1 VTIDTTLQKSPVV
14 IHSSIILNLN
24 FQYYAF
30 MYIYSAR
37 GNYIVIKVRY
47 QNEDLLNSLVY
58 NVKVIYTYLFCHLF
72 FLKCIFY
79 DGPDTWECFHESD
92 HRTQK

>member
-1 VTIDTTLQKSPVV
+1 MVTIDTTLQKSPVV

-24 FQYYAF
+24 YPILRFHV
-30 MYIYSAR
+30 YIAR
-37 GNYIVIKVRY
+37 GNYIVIKVRC

-58 NVKVIYTYLFCHLF
+58 NVKIIYTYLFCHLF
-72 FLKCIFY
+72 FLNRIFY
-79 DGPDTWECFHESD
+79 DSPDAWECFHKSD